1 MRIAVASGKGGTGK
15 TTVAVALAMA
25 WPELVVYA
33 DCDVEEPNGSIFL
46 KPEIAET
53 EKVLVEVPV
62 IDEEKCTSCGKCARF
77 CQFNALVSLGTP
89 PLVFPELCHSCG
101 GCAIVCS
108 ADAISWKGNS
118 VGEIAMGTADRGR
131 IFVVQGK
138 LDVGSV
144 LAPPVIRQVKSH
156 IADDSF
162 SVVDCPPGT
171 SCPVIESIDGA
182 DYVLLV
188 TEPTPFGLHD
198 LKLAVETVRELG
210 IPFSVVINRFDE
222 GDLGVEDYCRDEN
235 INIMV
240 KIPHKRAMAEAY
252 SRGGNLFDAIPEM
265 REVFREIPRII
276 ERGIEGK

>member
-15 TTVAVALAMA
+15 TTVAVAIAMA
-25 WPELVVYA
+25 ATELVMYA

-46 KPEIAET
+46 KPEVYEI
-53 EKVLVEVPV
+53 EKVLVDVPV

-101 GCAIVCS
+101 GCAIVCP
-108 ADAISWKGNS
+108 ADAITWKGNS
-118 VGEIAMGTADRGR
+118 IGEIFLGKADGGR
-131 IFVVQGK
+131 ISVVQGK
-138 LDVGSV
+138 LDVGGV

-156 IADDSF
+156 IPDDGL
-162 SVVDCPPGT
+162 SVIDCPPGT
-171 SCPVIESIDGA
+171 SCPVIEAIGES

-210 IPFSVVINRFDE
+210 MPFAVVINRFDE
-222 GDLGVEDYCRDEN
+222 GDLGVEDYCGEEN
-235 INIMV
+235 IHIMV
-240 KIPHKRAMAEAY
+240 KIPHKRAMAVAY
-252 SRGGNLFDAIPEM
+252 SKGGNLFDAIPGM
-265 REVFREIPRII
+265 REIFKEIPRII
-276 ERGIEGK
+276 ERGIEEK